1 MKKILIN
8 LLCILAFILCFAGN
22 IFAAED
28 LNITSVL
35 YDNSS
40 SFFSIN
46 SYDNEDFT
54 FSAQPKLYIVE
65 EEQKVYFDI
74 NSAVLKC
81 PPQDLVLTSP
91 YIKEVI
97 VKQFSTNPNIV
108 RVVIYYKDGYNP
120 KNIHLKKLN
129 SSLYVVFSQIK
140 MQNFYF
146 HHMYSDVI
154 SGVTRFYEPITIQSP
169 VLAQSSVV
177 SQINS
182 AFKLGATT
190 EDQNFILMKR
200 DLTLQTNYYID
211 NINIKNGTIHITGTG
226 ALTVTKPFGL
236 SNPNRTV
243 YDVPNAVVNTA
254 IRNKEFPISQNE
266 SIKIGQFDRETA
278 RIVITSQKSANYIP
292 VIYPDAQR
300 LVFIDKTS
308 SNTGQLFSIKSS
320 LNSIYDEITDTKN
333 HSVKLIFS
341 KPVIYGIDRTN
352 SMLDFYLYN
361 IENSQNFN
369 LKSSLLFD
377 GAKLTDLKGGGVKI
391 SIPLEKD
398 DEADV
403 QAGVDGKTLR
413 LKIKCERKEII
424 KPDEPVIKPQPVVQP
439 VKKADAKK
447 IIVIDPGHGGSD
459 CGAIR
464 NGIYEKNITLDISQR
479 VATLLEKKGYVVYMT
494 RETDA
499 TVSLQDRVD
508 ISEDISPEIFVS
520 IHVNSSNN
528 ESPNGIETHY
538 YKDNSLTLAKTV
550 HASMLNHITANNR
563 GLFKSKFY
571 VINHTTAPAILVEI
585 GFLSNPT
592 ERAQLV
598 SESRKQAT
606 AKAIA
611 EGIDDYFK

>member
-1 MKKILIN
+1 MKKFLAN
-8 LLCILAFILCFAGN
+8 LLFMLTFILCFASSG
-22 IFAAED
+22 FAAGD
-28 LNITSVL
+28 FNINSVTF
-35 YDNSS
+35 DNSS
-40 SFFSIN
+40 SFVSIN
-46 SYDNEDFT
+46 TFDNEEYA
-54 FSAQPKLYIVE
+54 FSAEPKLYILE

-74 NSAVLKC
+74 NSSVLKC
-81 PPQDLVLTSP
+81 PPQDLVVTSP
-91 YIKEVI
+91 YVKEI
-97 VKQFSTNPNIV
+97 MVKQFSTNPNIV
-108 RVVIYYKDGYNP
+108 RVVVYYKEGYNP

-129 SSLYVVFSQIK
+129 NSLYLIFAQTK

-146 HHMYSDVI
+146 HHVYSDILSSVNQL
-154 SGVTRFYEPITIQSP
+154 YEAVSIQTP

-177 SQINS
+177 NQINS

-190 EDQNFILMKR
+190 EDQNYILMKK
-200 DLTLQTNYYID
+200 DLTLPTKYYVD
-211 NINIKNGTIHITGTG
+211 NINIKGSAIHITGNG
-226 ALTVTKPFGL
+226 LLTVTKSFGL
-236 SNPNRTV
+236 SNPARIV
-243 YDVPNAVVNTA
+243 YDIPNAFVNTA

-266 SIKIGQFDRETA
+266 SIKIGQFNKDTA
-278 RIVITSQKSANYIP
+278 RIVITSPNCANFVP

-300 LVFIDKTS
+300 LVFINKTTENYS
-308 SNTGQLFSIKSS
+308 QLYSVKSS
-320 LNSIYDEITDTKN
+320 LNSIYDEINDTKT

-352 SMLDFYLYN
+352 SMFDLYLYN

-369 LKSSLLFD
+369 LKSSLMFD

-391 SIPLEKD
+391 SIPLTKE
-398 DEADV
+398 DELNV
-403 QAGVDGKTLR
+403 HSGIDGKTLR

-424 KPDEPVIKPQPVVQP
+424 KADEPVIKPQPVAP
-439 VKKADAKK
+439 PKKSDKK
-447 IIVIDPGHGGSD
+447 IIIIDPGHGGAD
-459 CGAIR
+459 HGAIR
-464 NGIYEKNITLDISQR
+464 SNISEKNITLDISKR
-479 VATLLEKKGYVVYMT
+479 VTTLLEKKGYVVYMT

-499 TVSLQDRVD
+499 TVSLQDRVE

-520 IHVNSSNN
+520 IHVNSSNS

-538 YKDNSLTLAKTV
+538 YKDNSLDLAKTV
-550 HASMLNHITANNR
+550 HASMLNHISANNR

-585 GFLSNPT
+585 GFLSNPS
-592 ERAQLV
+592 ERVQLV

>member
-1 MKKILIN
+1 MKKFLAN
-8 LLCILAFILCFAGN
+8 LLFMLTFILCFASSG
-22 IFAAED
+22 FAAGD
-28 LNITSVL
+28 FNINSVTF
-35 YDNSS
+35 DNSS
-40 SFFSIN
+40 SFVSIN
-46 SYDNEDFT
+46 TFDNEEYA
-54 FSAQPKLYIVE
+54 FSAEPKLYILE

-74 NSAVLKC
+74 NSSVLKC
-81 PPQDLVLTSP
+81 PPQDLVVTSP
-91 YIKEVI
+91 YVKEI
-97 VKQFSTNPNIV
+97 MVKQFSTNPNIV
-108 RVVIYYKDGYNP
+108 RVVVYYKEGYNP

-129 SSLYVVFSQIK
+129 NSLYLIFAQTK

-146 HHMYSDVI
+146 HHVYSDILSSVNQL
-154 SGVTRFYEPITIQSP
+154 YEAVSIQTP

-177 SQINS
+177 NQINS

-190 EDQNFILMKR
+190 EDQNYILMKK
-200 DLTLQTNYYID
+200 DLTLPTKYYVD
-211 NINIKNGTIHITGTG
+211 NINIKGSAIHITGNG
-226 ALTVTKPFGL
+226 LLTVTKSFGL
-236 SNPNRTV
+236 SNPARIV
-243 YDVPNAVVNTA
+243 YDIPNAFVNTA

-266 SIKIGQFDRETA
+266 SIKIGQFNKDTA
-278 RIVITSQKSANYIP
+278 RIVITSPNCANFVP

-300 LVFIDKTS
+300 LVFINKTTENYS
-308 SNTGQLFSIKSS
+308 QLYSVKSS
-320 LNSIYDEITDTKN
+320 LNSIYDEINDTKT

-352 SMLDFYLYN
+352 SMFDLYLYN

-369 LKSSLLFD
+369 LKSSLMFD

-391 SIPLEKD
+391 SIPLTKE
-398 DEADV
+398 DELNV
-403 QAGVDGKTLR
+403 HSGIDGKTLR

-424 KPDEPVIKPQPVVQP
+424 KADEPVIKPQPVAP
-439 VKKADAKK
+439 PKKSDKK
-447 IIVIDPGHGGSD
+447 IIIIDPGHGGAD
-459 CGAIR
+459 HGAIR
-464 NGIYEKNITLDISQR
+464 SNISEKNITLDISKR
-479 VATLLEKKGYVVYMT
+479 VTTLLEKKGYVVYMT

-499 TVSLQDRVD
+499 TVSLQDRVE

-520 IHVNSSNN
+520 IHVNSSNS

-538 YKDNSLTLAKTV
+538 YKDNSLQLAKNV
-550 HASMLNHITANNR
+550 HASLLNHVSAKDR

-585 GFLSNPT
+585 GFLSNPS
-592 ERAQLV
+592 ERVQLV

>member
-1 MKKILIN
+1 MKKFLAN
-8 LLCILAFILCFAGN
+8 LLFMLTFILCFAS
-22 IFAAED
+22 IVFAAGD
-28 LNITSVL
+28 FNINSVTF
-35 YDNSS
+35 DNSS
-40 SFFSIN
+40 SLVTIN
-46 SYDNEDFT
+46 TFDNEEYA
-54 FSAQPKLYIVE
+54 FSVQPKLYIFE

-74 NSAVLKC
+74 NSSVLKC
-81 PPQDLVLTSP
+81 PPQDLVVTSP
-91 YIKEVI
+91 YVKEI
-97 VKQFSTNPNIV
+97 MVKQFSTNPNIV
-108 RVVIYYKDGYNP
+108 RVVVYYKEGYNP

-129 SSLYVVFSQIK
+129 NSLYLIFAQTK

-146 HHMYSDVI
+146 HHVYSDILSSVNQL
-154 SGVTRFYEPITIQSP
+154 YEAVSIQTP

-177 SQINS
+177 NQINS

-190 EDQNFILMKR
+190 EDQNYILMKK
-200 DLTLQTNYYID
+200 DLTLPTKYYVD
-211 NINIKNGTIHITGTG
+211 NINIKGSAIHITGNG
-226 ALTVTKPFGL
+226 LLTVTKSFGL
-236 SNPNRTV
+236 SNPARIV
-243 YDVPNAVVNTA
+243 YDVPNAFVNTA

-266 SIKIGQFDRETA
+266 SIKIGQFNKDTA
-278 RIVITSQKSANYIP
+278 RIVITSPNCANYVP

-300 LVFIDKTS
+300 LVFINKTTENYS
-308 SNTGQLFSIKSS
+308 QLYSVKSS
-320 LNSIYDEITDTKN
+320 LNSIYDEINDTKT

-352 SMLDFYLYN
+352 SMFDLYLYN

-369 LKSSLLFD
+369 LKSSLMFD

-391 SIPLEKD
+391 SIPLTKE
-398 DEADV
+398 DELNV
-403 QAGVDGKTLR
+403 HSGIDGKTLR

-424 KPDEPVIKPQPVVQP
+424 KADEPVIKPQPIIVP
-439 VKKADAKK
+439 PKKSDKK

-459 CGAIR
+459 HGAIR
-464 NGIYEKNITLDISQR
+464 NNISEKHITLDISKR

-499 TVSLQDRVD
+499 TVSLQDRVE

-520 IHVNSSNN
+520 IHVNSSNS

-538 YKDNSLTLAKTV
+538 YKDNSLDLAKTV
-550 HASMLNHITANNR
+550 HASMLNHISANNR

-585 GFLSNPT
+585 GFLSNPS